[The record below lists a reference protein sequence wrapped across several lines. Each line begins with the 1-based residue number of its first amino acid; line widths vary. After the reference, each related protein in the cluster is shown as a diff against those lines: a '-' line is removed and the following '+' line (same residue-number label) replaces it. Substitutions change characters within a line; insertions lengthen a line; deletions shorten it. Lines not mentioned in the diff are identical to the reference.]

1 MESIL
6 FLADFSV
13 IRPEPGL
20 MVWTLVIFAIFWFL
34 MAKFAFKPIQQALK
48 TREQDIQDALD
59 QAKKAREEIE
69 GVQAKNE
76 QILMEAREERSKILK
91 EAKDAKD
98 AIISEAKE
106 QAKAEAEKIV
116 ERAKQD
122 IENQRMASI
131 IDMKNQIGNFAL
143 EIAQKILQK
152 EMEGDKNHEAF
163 VKSQIE
169 NIKLN

>member
-20 MVWTLVIFAIFWFL
+20 MVWTLIIFAIFWFL

-48 TREQDIQDALD
+48 SREQDIQQALD
-59 QAKKAREEIE
+59 QAKKAREEVE
-69 GVQAKNE
+69 GVQAQNE
-76 QILMEAREERSKILK
+76 QILIEAIEERSKILK

-98 AIISEAKE
+98 AIVNEARE
-106 QAKAEAEKIV
+106 QAKEEASRILA
-116 ERAKQD
+116 RARQD
-122 IENQRMASI
+122 IENQRMAAV

-143 EIAQKILQK
+143 EIAQKVLQK
-152 EMEGDKNHEAF
+152 ELENDQNRETF
-163 VKSQIE
+163 VKGQIE

>member
-20 MVWTLVIFAIFWFL
+20 MVWTLIIFATFWFL

-48 TREQDIQDALD
+48 SREQDIQDALD
-59 QAKKAREEIE
+59 QAKKAREEMA
-69 GVQAKNE
+69 GLQAQNE
-76 QILMEAREERSKILK
+76 QILIEAREERSKILK

-98 AIISEAKE
+98 AIINEAKD
-106 QAKAEAEKIV
+106 QAKQEAEKIV

-122 IENQRMASI
+122 IENQRMAAI
-131 IDMKNQIGNFAL
+131 VDMKNQIGNFSL

-152 EMEGDKNHEAF
+152 ELESEQNSESF